1 MNYKVAGVQRNVK
14 WSYQGQTGV
23 NQRLHL
29 VQEEKM
35 SNRNQGD
42 DNEGFYVEVLKV
54 PLRVDLSNIHPN
66 DIVSVF
72 YNKYGQVEQIQ
83 KVK

>member
-14 WSYQGQTGV
+14 WLYQGQTGV

-35 SNRNQGD
+35 TNKNLGD
-42 DNEGFYVEVLKV
+42 DNEGFYVEVVKV

-72 YNKYGQVEQIQ
+72 YNRFGQVEQIQ